1 MARSL
6 RSKRRKKNKQVLR
19 ERYKPKYDAQLQAI
33 VANMQKET
41 NELLQ
46 STSGMDLESEI
57 QTIDPDQME
66 GENMEEETTEET
78 ETSNT
83 ADKIK
88 LPKVDMAKVAKFMS
102 QRKRRKYQKNLR
114 EKNKTAQK
122 KVKTGGVQKKSAAP
136 KIKW

>member
-6 RSKRRKKNKQVLR
+6 RSSRRKKNKQVLR

-41 NELLQ
+41 DELLQ
-46 STSGMDLESEI
+46 TSSGMDLESEI

-66 GENMEEETTEET
+66 GENMEDET
-78 ETSNT
+78 ETETQTTSSK
-83 ADKIK
+83 DKIK
-88 LPKVDMAKVAKFMS
+88 LPKVDMAKVGKFMS
-102 QRKRRKYQKNLR
+102 QRKRRKYQRNLR

-122 KVKTGGVQKKSAAP
+122 KVKSGGVQKKSVAP

>member
-6 RSKRRKKNKQVLR
+6 RSSRRKKNKQVLR

-41 NELLQ
+41 DELLQ
-46 STSGMDLESEI
+46 TSSGMDLESEI
-57 QTIDPDQME
+57 QTIDPDQIE
-66 GENMEEETTEET
+66 GENMEDET
-78 ETSNT
+78 EAETQTTSSK
-83 ADKIK
+83 DKIK
-88 LPKVDMAKVAKFMS
+88 LPKVDMAKVGKFMS
-102 QRKRRKYQKNLR
+102 QRKRRKYQRNLR

-122 KVKTGGVQKKSAAP
+122 KVKSGGVQKKSVAP